1 MKPEATSRLVNAK
14 ESETWY
20 PWMAY
25 CVSFRPKFQK
35 VDGET
40 IKKDRKPKWNEKFL
54 VFRGACTGSI
64 ISSR

>member
-1 MKPEATSRLVNAK
+1 MKHEATSRSVNAK

-20 PWMAY
+20 PWMAF
-25 CVSFRPKFQK
+25 CVSFRPQFQK

-40 IKKDRKPKWNEKFL
+40 INKDRKPKWDEEFL
-54 VFRGACTGSI
+54 VFRGVCTGSI